1 MASNIIM
8 DETYKVRPIRIYQGI
23 APTLR
28 SSQCGAFEVL
38 DNKKEDTKWEQE
50 QTIPDYKN

>member
-23 APTLR
+23 SPTLR

-38 DNKKEDTKWEQE
+38 DKKEDTKWEQE
-50 QTIPDYKN
+50 QTIPDYKS